1 MKKFLAA
8 ILTLALCISCIATA
22 ALAEEVKPV
31 ILMVSFGTSYNE
43 NRALTIDAIESDVAA
58 AFPEY
63 EVRRAFTAQIIIDKL
78 KERDGLEIDNV
89 TEAMERLVA
98 DGVKEVIVQPTHIM
112 PGYEYD
118 DVVEEVNAFAGQFDR
133 LTIGQPLLY
142 HGEDYDEVI
151 EAVMGEV
158 PEVGSEDTAVVFMG
172 HGTEHFANATYSM
185 LEAKMHAMGY
195 ENAFVG
201 TVEGFPT
208 IEDVISSVSAFGAKK
223 VVLYPF
229 MIVAGD
235 HANNDM
241 AGDEEDSWKV
251 QLTNAGF
258 EVECRIQGL
267 AQNAAVRE
275 IIVGHVRSAVEGI

>member
-275 IIVGHVRSAVEGI
+275 IIVGHVRSAVEGV